1 MPNNGLHRRNDLL
14 SEIQRATEEIR
25 KNKYPQAHVVFL
37 AGSLVRG
44 EGTSTSDLD
53 LVVLFDRIPC
63 AYRESF
69 IYNRWPVEAFV
80 HDPQTLEY
88 FFWEVDRQSGFP
100 SLPAMVAEGV
110 EIPEV
115 SEFSDS
121 LKRLA
126 AAVLNEGPPKWSEK
140 DLSNSRYAITDL
152 IEDLRDPR
160 STQELH
166 ATATLLYS
174 ALANHYFR
182 SRRVWSAKGKAI
194 PRRLNAIDVSF
205 AGRYIDSFESLFL
218 KNHATAVIELAKEIL
233 EPDGGFLFEGHR
245 LEAPESWRIG

>member
-1 MPNNGLHRRNDLL
+1 
-14 SEIQRATEEIR
+14 
-25 KNKYPQAHVVFL
+25 
-37 AGSLVRG
+37 
-44 EGTSTSDLD
+44 
-53 LVVLFDRIPC
+53 
-63 AYRESF
+63 
-69 IYNRWPVEAFV
+69 
-80 HDPQTLEY
+80 
-88 FFWEVDRQSGFP
+88 
-100 SLPAMVAEGV
+100 MVAEGV

-174 ALANHYFR
+174 TLANHHFR
-182 SRRVWSAKGKAI
+182 SRRVWSAKGKTI
-194 PRRLNAIDVSF
+194 PRRLNALDIGL
-205 AGRYIDSFESLFL
+205 AGKFLNSFEKLFSE
-218 KNHATAVIELAKEIL
+218 NYTPSVIELTKEIL
-233 EPDGGFLFEGHR
+233 EPDGGFLFEGHK